1 MWNQRLQPKKLW
13 KVCANMKRNKKPDEP
28 QEHNIWPGGTF
39 ALVITAVIVVLIMI
53 TAWALP
59 ESSNAIRARRALT
72 ATPLPTALP
81 VTGTGEFLE
90 LEGETLSTAES
101 VGYGD
106 GIIVF
111 SAGLIVLVLGLVMR
125 ELLLHR
131 KQIRALKETEPA
143 VVEEKEKHEPAG

>member
-1 MWNQRLQPKKLW
+1 
-13 KVCANMKRNKKPDEP
+13 MKRNKKPDEP

-53 TAWALP
+53 IAWALP

-72 ATPLPTALP
+72 ATPVPAQIEQ
-81 VTGTGEFLE
+81 GTGEPV
-90 LEGETLSTAES
+90 EGAGEAITTAES

-111 SAGLIVLVLGLVMR
+111 SAGLIVLVLGLVVR
-125 ELLLHR
+125 ELLLYR
-131 KQIRALKETEPA
+131 KQVKGLAAAEPA